1 MVGLSLQH
9 LQSFEFTINFTMKTF
24 YTGGAWDMI
33 DSCDDTCPQDNILE
47 FDKDEQAW
55 YEIGKMK
62 KRRSYLIIIIMEVL
76 FSQ

>member
-1 MVGLSLQH
+1 
-9 LQSFEFTINFTMKTF
+9 
-24 YTGGAWDMI
+24 MI

-62 KRRSYLIIIIMEVL
+62 KRRSYLRDRFIKNKSWGLLKL
-76 FSQ
+76 FLVSPFALSFALLHFKRTFPF